1 MGAMPNLN
9 ARIMTV
15 DKSRAVSAS
24 IPIAP
29 KVSLGIS
36 QCICILGLSRLRL
49 RNRLTYRFRYLV
61 ALLHT
66 SPTRSSW
73 RTIR

>member
-29 KVSLGIS
+29 RVPFGIS

-61 ALLHT
+61 ALFVVNL
-66 SPTRSSW
+66 TRLGW
-73 RTIR
+73 RTI

>member
-9 ARIMTV
+9 TRIKTV

-29 KVSLGIS
+29 SVSFGIS
-36 QCICILGLSRLRL
+36 QCICTLGLSRLRL

-61 ALLHT
+61 ALFVVNL
-66 SPTRSSW
+66 TRLGW